1 MIRHVVIFKT
11 KNNAPLLEFKKQI
24 ENLKN
29 LIKEIKHIEAGI
41 DIKFDKSS
49 SDFCVI
55 TELKNIEDLKIYATH
70 PKHLEIIDS
79 IKPFILER
87 KVVDYETY

>member
-11 KNNAPLLEFKKQI
+11 KNNAPLNEFKEKI

-29 LIKEIKHIEAGI
+29 YIPEITHIEVGI
-41 DIKFDKSS
+41 DIRFDKNP

-55 TELKNIEDLKIYATH
+55 TEVKDIEALKIYANH
-70 PKHLEIIDS
+70 PEHLKVIEF
-79 IKPFILER
+79 IKPYVVQR
-87 KVVDYETY
+87 SVVDYEL